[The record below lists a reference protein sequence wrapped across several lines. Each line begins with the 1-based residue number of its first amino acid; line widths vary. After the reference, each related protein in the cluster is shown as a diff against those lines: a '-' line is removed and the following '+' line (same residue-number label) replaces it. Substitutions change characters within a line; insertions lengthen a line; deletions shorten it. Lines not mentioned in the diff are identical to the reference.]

1 MKNVQT
7 TVSPDGKTLT
17 IAVDLT
23 QSQGPSS
30 SGKNDI
36 IATTAGNVNIPVPG
50 KGDVT
55 LGLNLYTKR

>member
-1 MKNVQT
+1 VKNVQT

-17 IAVDLT
+17 IQVNLT
-23 QSQGPSS
+23 ETQGPSS
-30 SGKNDI
+30 SGKNEI

>member
-7 TVSPDGKTLT
+7 TLKDNGKTLV
-17 IAVDLT
+17 IEVDLT

-30 SGKNDI
+30 SGKNEI

>member
-7 TVSPDGKTLT
+7 TLSPDGKILT
-17 IAVDLT
+17 IQVNLT
-23 QSQGPSS
+23 ETQGPSS
-30 SGKNDI
+30 SGKNEI
-36 IATTAGNVNIPVPG
+36 IATTSGNVNIPVPG